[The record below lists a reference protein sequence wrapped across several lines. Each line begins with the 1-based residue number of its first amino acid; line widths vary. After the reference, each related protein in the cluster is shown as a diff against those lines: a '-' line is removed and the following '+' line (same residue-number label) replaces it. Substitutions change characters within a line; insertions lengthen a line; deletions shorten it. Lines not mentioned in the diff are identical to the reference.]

1 MDTAILR
8 EQLLARRANLSL
20 RNAKIESRLRRDGV
34 GLAVDWPEQAQER
47 ENDEVLEGLDGAG
60 RAEVLAIDA
69 TLSRIDAGAFGICAG
84 CGEAIPEGRLAVMPT
99 ATHCVGCD

>member
-1 MDTAILR
+1 MDTAQLR
-8 EQLLARRANLSL
+8 EHLLARRANLTL
-20 RNAKIESRLRRDGV
+20 RNAKIEARLRRNGV

-69 TLSRIDAGAFGICAG
+69 TLSRIESGTYGLCAG
-84 CGEAIPEGRLAVMPT
+84 CGEPIPEGRLAVLPT

>member
-1 MDTAILR
+1 MDTTQLR
-8 EQLLARRANLSL
+8 ERLLARRANLVL
-20 RNAKIESRLRRDGV
+20 RNAKIEARLRRNGV

-60 RAEVLAIDA
+60 RAEVLAIDS
-69 TLSRIDAGAFGICAG
+69 TLSRIDSGSFGVCGG
-84 CGEAIPEGRLAVMPT
+84 CGEPIPEGRLAALPT